1 MKKVI
6 YNPYTI
12 KNIFISNLLII
23 IVFVLFSS
31 FSYQIDKDSSKEKIY
46 IQFDKPNYYAGE
58 NIWFKTYLL
67 NAATHKPETLSKIVY
82 AELISPNNKII
93 ETKTIKI
100 SDGGGDGYFQ
110 LSPNLDSGEYIV
122 RAYTNYMRNFNSAY
136 FFRKKIHIKAL
147 KDKNIPD
154 TPANSNTVIA
164 QKPDLQFFPEG
175 GYLVNGFAN
184 RVGFKAVDINGKGI
198 DVEGVITDNTG
209 KKILELKT
217 SKFGMGMFKLTP
229 KPNSSYKLNIVHK
242 GFELTYE
249 IPAAIKHGV
258 AMQIMEHSEDFV
270 ATLQSSLSNGLNN
283 FSFYGKQRDRIVFKA
298 KLTSNK
304 NLAIIK
310 VPKNVLTQGIVQFTL
325 VDDTKKPLTE
335 RLSFYEN
342 EDENLKVDITPTK
355 QEYGTRELV
364 KLNINLDSLIEEEI
378 NTNMSISVTDLSAI
392 EPDQFGL
399 DIKSQLLLNSELKG
413 TIEKPGYYFN
423 SDDPERKRNLDI
435 LLMTQGWRK
444 FIINDTL
451 KNPLKPTYATETGI
465 SFSGQVKNFNN
476 HKKSAIAEVSL
487 TYKNSEEFAHENA
500 TTDANGHFAFK
511 NLNFLDSTSV
521 IVQAKKINIKK
532 SKRVKIPNM
541 NFHIEMDSFIAPNI
555 TLKQKQHLGEF
566 SKQTKSISQNYLRP
580 LLKLQ
585 EGTIILDEVVV
596 EKDISEIERYYSKK
610 RGLVKNPSYTIDFK
624 DIKGLPYDDWLTG
637 LVGRVPGYSADGTL
651 RGSIR
656 RKDKDEFGNEV
667 ILGLP
672 LYLLDGTPMS
682 AKDIKEISYLDID
695 FIDII
700 HSSRAA
706 IYGSRGGNGVIA
718 IYTFDGTKKPT
729 IKKDTKRRGIL
740 NFKHPGYGQAK
751 KFYEP
756 VYKIEKQEEVKPD
769 YRSTIYWKPTIELD
783 ADNKTSVSF
792 YTSDAISPYKI
803 VLEGITLDGE
813 IIHFETNLNL
823 VKDLE
828 NK

>member
-6 YNPYTI
+6 YNPYTV
-12 KNIFISNLLII
+12 KNIFISNLIII

-58 NIWFKTYLL
+58 NIWLKAYLL
-67 NAATHKPETLSKIVY
+67 NASTHKPETASKIVY
-82 AELISPNNKII
+82 VEIINPSLKII

-100 SDGGGDGYFQ
+100 TDGGGDGYFQ

-136 FFRKKIHIKAL
+136 FFRKKIYIKAL

-164 QKPDLQFFPEG
+164 QKPDIQFFPEG
-175 GYLVNGFAN
+175 GYMVNGFEN
-184 RVGFKAVDINGKGI
+184 RVGFKVVDINGEGI

-209 KKILELKT
+209 REILKIKT

-304 NLAIIK
+304 SLAIIK
-310 VPKNVLTQGIVQFTL
+310 VPKNVLAQGIVQFTL
-325 VDDTKKPLTE
+325 VDNTKKPLTE
-335 RLSFYEN
+335 RLSFFEN
-342 EDENLKVDITPTK
+342 KEENINVDITAAK

-364 KLNINLDSLIEEEI
+364 KLNINLDPLIEEEI
-378 NTNMSISVTDLSAI
+378 NTNMSIAVTDLSAI

-399 DIKSQLLLNSELKG
+399 DIKSQFLLNSELKG

-435 LLMTQGWRK
+435 LMMTQGWRK

-451 KNPLKPTYATETGI
+451 KNPLKPTYAAETGI
-465 SFSGQVKNFNN
+465 SLSGQVKNFNN

-500 TTDANGHFAFK
+500 TTDANGRFAFK

-541 NFHIEMDSFIAPNI
+541 NFHIEMDSFIAPKI
-555 TLKQKQHLGEF
+555 TIKEKQHFGEF
-566 SKQTKSISQNYLRP
+566 PRQIKSISQNYLRP

-585 EGTIILDEVVV
+585 EGTVKLDEVVV
-596 EKDISEIERYYSKK
+596 EKNISEIERYYSKK
-610 RGLVKNPSYTIDFK
+610 RDLVKNPSYTVDFEN
-624 DIKGLPYDDWLTG
+624 IKGIPANNWILALI
-637 LVGRVPGYSADGTL
+637 GRVPGYKPNGHL
-651 RGSIR
+651 RGAT
-656 RKDKDEFGNEV
+656 GP
-667 ILGLP
+667 P
-672 LYLLDGTPMS
+672 LYLLDGTPIDDPNGLS
-682 AKDIKEISYLDID
+682 ILDID
-695 FIDII
+695 FVDII
-700 HSSRAA
+700 HRPRAT
-706 IYGSRGGNGVIA
+706 IYGARGGNGVIA

-729 IKKDTKRRGIL
+729 TKKDTKRRGIL
-740 NFKHPGYGQAK
+740 NFNHPGYGQAK

-756 VYKIEKQEEVKPD
+756 VYKFKRQEDARPD

-792 YTSDAISPYKI
+792 YTSDATSPYKI

-813 IIHFETNLNL
+813 IIRFETDLNL
-823 VKDLE
+823 VKQR
-828 NK
+828 NNQ